1 MKKITDIKEQA
12 KNKKR
17 VSVYLD
23 GEFYCGLDLV
33 TAIKNRLKVGEFIEE
48 ETLVQIQY
56 DSEMQA
62 CFDKALTFISSA
74 VRTEKQIKDK
84 LSKYGYL
91 DEIIAKAIE
100 KLKSYGYV
108 NDEDYAK
115 RFASTYKGVKG
126 KRLIKLELK
135 QKGVSE
141 KDAETALEDIE
152 SQQEACDRLAEKYLK
167 NKEKDQ
173 KNILKCYKY
182 LLSKGFD
189 YDEAKQAVDKFNSD
203 N

>member
-1 MKKITDIKEQA
+1 
-12 KNKKR
+12 
-17 VSVYLD
+17 
-23 GEFYCGLDLV
+23 
-33 TAIKNRLKVGEFIEE
+33 
-48 ETLVQIQY
+48 
-56 DSEMQA
+56 MQA

-115 RFASTYKGVKG
+115 RFATTYKGVKG

>member
-17 VSVYLD
+17 VSIYLD

-33 TAIKNRLKVGEFIEE
+33 TAVKNRLKVGEFIQE
-48 ETLVQIQY
+48 ETLVQIQC

-74 VRTEKQIKDK
+74 VRTEKQIKDR
-84 LSKYGYL
+84 LIKYGYL
-91 DEIIAKAIE
+91 EEIVVKAIE

-108 NDEDYAK
+108 DDEDYAK
-115 RFASTYKGVKG
+115 RYASTYKGVKG

-141 KDAETALEDIE
+141 KDAETALSDIE
-152 SQQEACDRLAEKYLK
+152 RQQEACDRLAEKYLK

-189 YDEAKQAVDKFNSD
+189 YDEAKQAVDKFND